1 MENDN
6 EEKLDISAAVII
18 MFHEDGHLEIALSGV
33 EEENLPKLLI
43 TLGKAIKKKKK
54 KKIN

>member
-43 TLGKAIKKKKK
+43 TLGKAIKKK
-54 KKIN
+54 IN

>member
-1 MENDN
+1 MENEN
-6 EEKLDISAAVII
+6 ENKLDIKATVII
-18 MFHEDGHLEIALSGV
+18 MFHEDGYFEIALSGV

-54 KKIN
+54 IN